1 MEIKEF
7 FKKATGYEPYPYQEK
22 LAVEELP
29 EFLCVPTGAG
39 KTAAVIVSWLYRR
52 HIKKEDLPRRLIYCL
67 PMRTLVEQT
76 HEVAK
81 EILENLNYPEIPVYI
96 LMGGEDEAEWY
107 LDPTAEQII
116 IGTQDMLISRV
127 LNRGYALSRFKWP
140 IHFGL
145 LNNDCFWVFDE
156 VQLMGNTVATSAQLE
171 AFRKEFGTLKK
182 CQSLWLSAT
191 LEKEWFSTVDFK
203 RYLPSCKLM
212 ELSFADKNFPVL
224 SKRLGANKILY
235 KLDEDKPKV
244 IAEHILKEHQAGS
257 ITLVICNQVK
267 RAVNLFQEI
276 KKELKR
282 ISSPEVKVIL
292 IHSHFRSAERK
303 QKLESLKNEKDAIVI
318 STQVVEAGIDIS
330 AKLLYTELAP
340 YPSLI
345 QRFGR
350 LNRKGEFEDAK
361 VYWLD
366 LDGKSY
372 LPYQAEEMEIARKI
386 LEKLEGKSVAPRD
399 LSKEKLNVS
408 YNFVLR
414 KSELLELF
422 DTSPDLL
429 GTDLD
434 VSRFIRDTDELNAYV
449 FWREFEGIPPKDISA
464 PARNEL
470 CPAPLSELNQFLNE
484 KKVFVWDSVE
494 GKWVIFNLRKLH
506 PGLVILVNNKDGG
519 YEEEIGFNAKS
530 DKPVKV
536 LESNKTKSEG
546 MQDDF
551 YSQTGWWESLN
562 SHALKTESE
571 MKEISTNLNLDQ
583 KLTSTLML
591 AARLHDLG
599 KAHQIF
605 QETMAKVADKIGD
618 DFNADEIWAKSPNAN
633 VRHAKKYF
641 RHELVSALMLWQNK
655 TLFNNVDKEM
665 FSLIVYLVASHHGKI
680 RVSIK
685 SLPTEMKTDALNG
698 KRVALGVEE
707 GIVVKELTIAGITIP
722 ETQLNLEPME
732 IGTSSGNNW
741 IDLSLELLD
750 KEGPF
755 VLAYLE
761 ALLRNADIKASR
773 KEG

>member
-1 MEIKEF
+1 MEFKDF
-7 FKKATGYEPYPYQEK
+7 FKKATGYEPYSYQEK

-76 HEVAK
+76 HDVAT
-81 EILENLNYPEIPVYI
+81 EILEKLNYPEIPVNI

-116 IGTQDMLISRV
+116 IGTQDMLISRA

-156 VQLMGNTVATSAQLE
+156 VQLMGNTVATSTQLE

-182 CQSLWLSAT
+182 CRSLWLSAT

-203 RYLPSCKLM
+203 HYLPSYKLM
-212 ELSFADKNFPVL
+212 ELSFEDTSSPIL
-224 SKRLGANKILY
+224 SKRLGANKSLY
-235 KLDEDKPKV
+235 KLDEDKPKA
-244 IAEHILKEHQAGS
+244 IAEHILREHQTGS
-257 ITLVICNQVK
+257 LTLVICNQVK
-267 RAVNLFQEI
+267 RAVNLYEEI
-276 KKELKR
+276 NKELKR
-282 ISSPEVKVIL
+282 MPSQEVKVIL
-292 IHSHFRSAERK
+292 IHSHFRPTERK

-330 AKLLYTELAP
+330 ANILYTELAP

-361 VYWLD
+361 AYWLD
-366 LDGKSY
+366 LDQKSY
-372 LPYQAEEMEIARKI
+372 LPYQAGEMEIARKI
-386 LEKLEGKSVAPRD
+386 LEKLEGESVAPRD
-399 LSKEKLNVS
+399 LPKEKLNFS

-422 DTSPDLL
+422 DTSPDIL

-449 FWREFEGIPPKDISA
+449 FWREFEGIPQKDISA
-464 PARNEL
+464 PVRNEL
-470 CPAPLSELNQFLNE
+470 CPAPLSELSLFLKE
-484 KKVFVWDSVE
+484 KTTFVWDLVE
-494 GKWVIFNLRKLH
+494 GRWEFFNLRKLR
-506 PGLVILVNNKDGG
+506 PGLVILVNNQDGG
-519 YEEEIGFNAKS
+519 YEDEIGFNAKS
-530 DKPVKV
+530 NKPVKV
-536 LESNKTKSEG
+536 LETNKIKLED

-551 YSQTGWWESLN
+551 YSQAGWWESLN

-571 MKEISTNLNLDQ
+571 MKEIITNLNLDH
-583 KLTSTLML
+583 KLKNALML
-591 AARLHDLG
+591 AARFHDLG
-599 KAHQIF
+599 KAHPIF
-605 QETMAKVADKIGD
+605 QETMAKVSEKIGG

-633 VRHAKKYF
+633 VRHSKRYF
-641 RHELVSALMLWQNK
+641 RHELVSALMMWQHK
-655 TLFNNVDKEM
+655 AVFKVDKEM
-665 FSLIVYLVASHHGKI
+665 FPLIIYLVASHHGKI

-685 SLPTEMKTDALNG
+685 SLPAEMKTGALKG

-707 GIVVKELTIAGITIP
+707 DSVVKELTLAGTVIP
-722 ETQLNLEPME
+722 ETILNLEPME
-732 IGTSSGNNW
+732 IGVISGNNW
-741 IDLSLELLD
+741 IDLSLELLER
-750 KEGPF
+750 EGPF
-755 VLAYLE
+755 ALAYLE